1 MLKSVSPPSG
11 GAEVRSKEA
20 ATSGSGPGTAPGAGP
35 GPGTA
40 PGAAPEERRRREDA
54 QRKRED
60 TGRRRHD
67 PWRTA
72 FFVGVVVALAGG
84 VTWALLGS
92 SFFVVRSFEVRGT
105 APVASARVVAAAGV
119 KLGTPLVR
127 VATGAVARRV
137 ERLTW
142 VQSAKVRR
150 SWPDKVIIT
159 TTGRTPVFA
168 VRAGYGYDVID
179 KYGVVL
185 RRTARV
191 PADVLWLKKVS
202 KPATDLRGS
211 AIVYVAGTVARELP
225 AWLRHRVVA
234 VRAPVAARVILILRH
249 GRTVVW
255 GGAGRAR
262 EKAGALRVLL
272 RTKATYY
279 DVSDPRSALTGWPG
293 T

>member
-1 MLKSVSPPSG
+1 M
-11 GAEVRSKEA
+11 
-20 ATSGSGPGTAPGAGP
+20 
-35 GPGTA
+35 
-40 PGAAPEERRRREDA
+40 
-54 QRKRED
+54 
-60 TGRRRHD
+60 
-67 PWRTA
+67 
-72 FFVGVVVALAGG
+72 
-84 VTWALLGS
+84 
-92 SFFVVRSFEVRGT
+92 
-105 APVASARVVAAAGV
+105 
-119 KLGTPLVR
+119 
-127 VATGAVARRV
+127 ARRV

-150 SWPDKVIIT
+150 SWPDRVIIT
-159 TTGRTPVFA
+159 TTGRAPSVFA

-185 RRTARV
+185 RRGLLRV

-211 AIVYVAGTVARELP
+211 AIVYTAGTVARELP

-234 VRAPVAARVILILRH
+234 VRGAGGDEGHLDLVH
-249 GRTVVW
+249 GLTVVW
-255 GGAGRAR
+255 GGAGRTR

-272 RTKATYY
+272 RTKATYD